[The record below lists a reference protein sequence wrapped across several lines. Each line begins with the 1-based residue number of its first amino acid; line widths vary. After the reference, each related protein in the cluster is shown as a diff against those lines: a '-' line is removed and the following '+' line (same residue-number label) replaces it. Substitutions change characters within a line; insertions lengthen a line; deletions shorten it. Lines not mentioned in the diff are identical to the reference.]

1 VKQSSLWRDRNFLLL
16 WTGQSVSEVGS
27 QVTMLALP
35 LLATISLK
43 ATTFEVAALSAASSL
58 AFLLFAL
65 QAGAWVDRRRK
76 RPILVWSDVLRALV
90 IASVP
95 LAHVF
100 DVLTIWQ
107 LYVVAMASSILTVFF
122 DVAYQSYVP
131 FLVKRQQLVEAN
143 AKLSSTGEVARFL
156 GPALGGGLVSAVGA
170 PMAVVLDAASFA
182 FSGGATAG
190 VRDNEP
196 EPAARA
202 EGIKLRHEIA
212 EGLTFVT
219 RHPILKRIVG
229 CTGTSNFFSNM
240 YGAVEVVFLV
250 RHLHANPSQIG
261 LVYTL
266 GAVGGI
272 LGALFASRLTNWIGS
287 ARIVWLS
294 ILGTA
299 PFMFAGAF
307 AFPGWGIGLISVSAA
322 AGGFGALVYN
332 VAQVSYR
339 QSICPPHLLGR
350 MNAAVRFIV
359 WGTMPLGALVG
370 GVLGSVIGVRETLFV
385 GAAGMCSAA
394 IWVIASPLFGRRD
407 FPPEEADALEALLN
421 EEERARLGAE
431 IADEER
437 PADPES

>member
-1 VKQSSLWRDRNFLLL
+1 MKQNSLWRVRNFLLL
-16 WTGQSVSEVGS
+16 WAGQSVSEVGS

-43 ATTFEVAALSAASSL
+43 ASTFEVAALSAASSL
-58 AFLLFAL
+58 AFLLIAL

-76 RPILVWSDVLRALV
+76 QPILVGADVLRALV
-90 IASVP
+90 IATVP
-95 LAHVF
+95 VAYAF

-107 LYVVAMASSILTVFF
+107 LYVVAMASSVLTVFF
-122 DVAYQSYVP
+122 DVAYQSYLP
-131 FLVKRQQLVEAN
+131 FLVKRDQLVEAN

-170 PMAVVLDAASFA
+170 PMAVILDAASFA
-182 FSGGATAG
+182 VSGAATAG
-190 VRDNEP
+190 VHDKEP
-196 EPAARA
+196 KPAPRA

-219 RHPILKRIVG
+219 RHPILKRIVA

-250 RHLHANPSQIG
+250 RHLHANPTQIG
-261 LVYTL
+261 IVYTL
-266 GAVGGI
+266 GAIGGI
-272 LGALFASRLTNWIGS
+272 LGALSASRLTAWIGS

-294 ILGTA
+294 ILASA
-299 PFMFAGAF
+299 PFMFAGVF

-322 AGGFGALVYN
+322 AGGFGSLVYN

-339 QSICPPHLLGR
+339 QSICPPRLLGR

-359 WGTMPLGALVG
+359 WGSMPLGALAG
-370 GVLGSVIGVRETLFV
+370 GVLGSTLGVRETLAV
-385 GAAGMCSAA
+385 GAAGMVLAA
-394 IWVIASPLFGRRD
+394 GWVIASPLFGRRD
-407 FPPEEADALEALLN
+407 FPPEEADALEALLK
-421 EEERARLGAE
+421 EQAQDGA
-431 IADEER
+431 
-437 PADPES
+437 S